1 MQSASNETYRD
12 CKRQKQHTQHT
23 PRGTARRM
31 YLLPSSDNL
40 ETFNTEAVDV
50 IVLTTVCAIVR
61 TVEMMV
67 ANDTDLNVRM
77 VEMMVQSILYD
88 VINEVVDEH
97 YDPWFYSCYICQEVG
112 TLHCCTRCPRAFHAL
127 CVYRK
132 YANLYRQ
139 DLDTMATVLCH
150 FCIQPKTRAVSN
162 WLVQR
167 SILGRVW
174 RKQHVHHRNLRAIIQ
189 SQTGMG
195 MQQLCKYNNEDR
207 CDQRE
212 DRHEQEQEQEHEHE
226 HKQFEDSSSS
236 EDESAMSSEGS
247 EMEEDE
253 TDEAVDENRPEWED
267 LCSGSDDGDD
277 DDVDDGTGS
286 ESGGDSNGDSESS
299 ESGEEQEL

>member
-23 PRGTARRM
+23 PRGTARRT

-67 ANDTDLNVRM
+67 TNDTDRNVRM

-112 TLHCCTRCPRAFHAL
+112 TLHCCTRCPRAFHAR
-127 CVYRK
+127 CVYQK

-139 DLDTMATVLCH
+139 DVDTMVTVLCH

-167 SILGRVW
+167 SILDRAW

-212 DRHEQEQEQEHEHE
+212 DRHEHEQE
-226 HKQFEDSSSS
+226 HKQFEDSCSS

-277 DDVDDGTGS
+277 GDVDDGTGS
-286 ESGGDSNGDSESS
+286 ESSGDSNGDSESS